1 MIYIEAKR
9 LVDLGVQHHVLN
21 THDGGILVYR
31 YAGSDPE
38 QFPEGWYLEDPE
50 DIYHDIMDD
59 EEGQSALID
68 ALKEEGVD
76 FAEEQQK
83 IHRMMGCLDRLI
95 DGKDHI
101 KEEIPMS
108 TITFKN
114 KEELTAILSN
124 AKDRANNELNQSSY
138 NAAWLHGYADALK
151 DVLAGL
157 DVNAIFREVDKQ
169 YLLEDAERQLR
180 TYFDIEDG
188 QDEEDAPGEFQR
200 AADTLGCSLSEA
212 CNPGSDYFLLDHLAE
227 RFADEQDCNVAENG
241 TWQSIIEEYFEENS
255 PKHAD

>member
-1 MIYIEAKR
+1 MIFIEAKR

-38 QFPEGWYLEDPE
+38 QFPEGWYLEYPE

-68 ALKEEGVD
+68 ALKEEGVV

-114 KEELTAILSN
+114 
-124 AKDRANNELNQSSY
+124 
-138 NAAWLHGYADALK
+138 
-151 DVLAGL
+151 
-157 DVNAIFREVDKQ
+157 
-169 YLLEDAERQLR
+169 
-180 TYFDIEDG
+180 
-188 QDEEDAPGEFQR
+188 
-200 AADTLGCSLSEA
+200 
-212 CNPGSDYFLLDHLAE
+212 
-227 RFADEQDCNVAENG
+227 
-241 TWQSIIEEYFEENS
+241 
-255 PKHAD
+255 